1 MRELTK
7 YESEALRE
15 IKDWENREPGL
26 LDWALDLLGKPV
38 AFVYANFVPDS
49 ARQVLEKAVLG
60 ALELLKDA
68 AYWSFSEE
76 DILEEAR
83 SLGIHVSN
91 CRGLARFGL
100 ERLDPLARRYFTFN
114 KLMAALEGA
123 GCGLGGP
130 VLIAVDIPAL
140 FTLSFRAIQQIGSC
154 YGFDMRNPNMSPVV
168 LGVISAGSSTEV
180 AGKSA
185 VLADMHI
192 AAKALA
198 KNWTSK
204 KVAERT
210 KTGAVLQILKQ
221 RTQGLPKEIANNVT
235 KRKLG
240 QLIPLAGAIVGAG
253 FNYWFL
259 SNVCRAAYMVFR
271 AMHLQRPAPTP
282 IGSPSALTRP
292 YPFQVWSGAHA

>member
-1 MRELTK
+1 MEELTK
-7 YESEALRE
+7 YELKALRE
-15 IKDWENREPGL
+15 IEDWKNKEPGL
-26 LDWALDLLGKPV
+26 LDRGLNLLGKPMAWFYDNV
-38 AFVYANFVPDS
+38 TPSPV
-49 ARQVLEKAVLG
+49 REVLEKAVLG

-83 SLGIHVSN
+83 SLGIYVSN
-91 CRGLARFGL
+91 CRELARFGL
-100 ERLDPLARRYFTFN
+100 ERLDPLARRYFTSN

-123 GCGLGGP
+123 GCGLGGLA
-130 VLIAVDIPAL
+130 LIAVDIPAL

-154 YGFDMRNPNMSPVV
+154 YGFDMRDPDMSPVV
-168 LGVISAGSSTEV
+168 LGVISAGSSAEV
-180 AGKSA
+180 ACKSA

-198 KNWTSK
+198 RNWTYK

-210 KTGAVLQILKQ
+210 QTGVAVQILKQ
-221 RTQGLPKEIANNVT
+221 RTKGLPKEIANNVT

-240 QLIPLAGAIVGAG
+240 QAIPLAGAILGAG

-259 SNVCRAAYMVFR
+259 NDVCGAAYMLFR
-271 AMHLQRPAPTP
+271 SMHLQRPAPAP
-282 IGSPSALTRP
+282 LGSPAALTRP
-292 YPFQVWSGAHA
+292 DRFQVWSGAHA